1 MDDYKNIITEIT
13 NKGCISTMQ
22 SKHLLDF
29 GNIKSICNLLWII
42 EILNKLDDDIKLRL
56 KNIFSEII
64 KYKDGELQI
73 KKNIRYYLTR
83 TDTINL
89 TLEQKKAMHT
99 LYNFIIDYKKNTL
112 GVYGY
117 AGTGKTTTVVE
128 YVSYMIFNKYL
139 KKVAFTAPT
148 NKAVNVIKSKFKHH
162 IKRIIEHL
170 FEKQLSD
177 NFNFDDELDYLEQ
190 NGIVIK
196 FMTIHKLLM
205 FQTDY
210 SLEGETIFV
219 RNSKKKSLISHFE
232 LVIVDE
238 CSMIGIAIIDSIFE
252 ELRKINQL
260 STGYNSPKLIFTG
273 DPAQLPPVNEDEST
287 IFCKSKKDLSYKKY
301 KECVIYNYN
310 NTICNGNVKIN
321 YNLLINDLLQMK
333 NILLTNVVRSRIANV
348 TNVCYELRE
357 WITIDKFPELEKYKD
372 CNGVNY
378 FEYNTNLNK
387 VKTDWFKKFLLSI
400 KNNEISIIV
409 TWTNHQTNTYNDYI
423 RRQIF
428 GEKIQKFE
436 ANDILMLSEFYGLDA
451 GEDIIKQKLYTS
463 EQIKVINT
471 KIVDVPINSFQ
482 IITNYGLRQMKQ
494 LTKIEKNIKELIDGC
509 NKFYCSNVFFSC
521 WVLKVYKCGDD
532 TKNNMTIIVID
543 DKSKIKYEKHKTDT
557 ATAIKNFSKEMVS
570 KYKLSEV
577 EKFIIKPLW
586 KQWHKIFVEPF
597 ACVNYGYSTTCHKG
611 QGSSFYDVYVDLHDI
626 LQNYKR
632 ITETKKCAYTAAT
645 RAINEL
651 NLLI

>member
-1 MDDYKNIITEIT
+1 MNYNNLIQ
-13 NKGCISTMQ
+13 NNANNGNISTMEAKQ
-22 SKHLLDF
+22 LIEF
-29 GNIKSICNLLWII
+29 GKIHSICNLLWVINV
-42 EILNKLDDDIKLRL
+42 LNNLDNETKENIKFD
-56 KNIFSEII
+56 NII
-64 KYKDGELQI
+64 KYNEGKLII
-73 KKNIRYYLTR
+73 KKNIKYYLSR

-89 TLEQKKAMHT
+89 TTEQKKAMHT
-99 LYNFIIDYKKNTL
+99 LYNFVIDHKKNTL

-128 YVSYMIFNKYL
+128 FVSYMIFNKYL

-148 NKAVNVIKSKFKHH
+148 NKAVNVIKSKFKFH
-162 IKRIIEHL
+162 IKRIIEKL
-170 FEKQLSD
+170 FDRQLTD
-177 NFNFDDELDYLEQ
+177 NFNFEDELDFLEQ

-210 SLEGETIFV
+210 SIDGETIFV

-238 CSMIGIAIIDSIFE
+238 CSMIGISIIDSIFE
-252 ELRKINQL
+252 ELRKII
-260 STGYNSPKLIFTG
+260 TGYNSPKLVFTG

-287 IFCKSKKDLSYKKY
+287 IFCKSKKELPYKKY
-301 KECVIYNYN
+301 KECTYNNDNVKQNYN
-310 NTICNGNVKIN
+310 M
-321 YNLLINDLLQMK
+321 LIKDLSQMK
-333 NILLTNVVRSRIANV
+333 SILLTNVVRSRIANV

-357 WITIDKFPELEKYKD
+357 WITLDKFPELEKYKD

-378 FEYNTNLNK
+378 FEYETHNNK
-387 VKTDWFKKFLLSI
+387 VKSEWFKKFLLSV

-436 ANDILMLSEFYGLDA
+436 PNDVLMLSEFYGLDV

-471 KIVDVPINSFQ
+471 KITDVPINSFQ
-482 IITNYGLRQMKQ
+482 TITNYGLRQMTQ
-494 LTKIEKNIKELIDGC
+494 LTKIENNIKELIDGC
-509 NKFYCSNVFFSC
+509 NKFYCSNISFTC

-543 DKSKIKYEKHKTDT
+543 DKSKMKYEKHKTDT
-557 ATAIKNFSKEMVS
+557 ATAIKNFSKEMI
-570 KYKLSEV
+570 KRYKSIDTKI

-651 NLLI
+651 NILI